1 MLFRRYHATR
11 DPRLRELLVE
21 RHLGLA
27 AQVAGRYRR
36 ASLSYDDALQ
46 LARIGL
52 LKAIDRF
59 DPDHGASFS
68 SFAVPTMVGELKR
81 FLRDHGW
88 AVRPPR
94 PVQERAAQVE
104 HAAERLGGRLGRAPT
119 ARELSAETGL
129 TLEDVLESLA
139 AGDCRDIPMDTPVS
153 DGAEDTLA
161 DRLGCEDPRL
171 SQVEDGVIADQ
182 LLGQLTARDEVVLRL
197 RFERDLTQL
206 EDRSRRRLL
215 PDAGVQDHPR
225 RSGAAREPRPPT
237 SAPSSS
243 RASSFRSTS
252 ADVPGRQIGGPS
264 PGRTRACAAEHARS
278 SCLCARSRCAR
289 SPRC

>member
-1 MLFRRYHATR
+1 MSRPYGVSPQDLRETMLFRRYHATR

-139 AGDCRDIPMDTPVS
+139 AGDCRRSIPLDTPVS

-171 SQVEDGVIADQ
+171 SQVEDSVIADQ

-206 EDRSRRRLL
+206 EIGAVVGCSQMQVSRIIRGALEQLETSAADERSELL
-215 PDAGVQDHPR
+215 AGV
-225 RSGAAREPRPPT
+225 
-237 SAPSSS
+237 
-243 RASSFRSTS
+243 
-252 ADVPGRQIGGPS
+252 
-264 PGRTRACAAEHARS
+264 
-278 SCLCARSRCAR
+278 
-289 SPRC
+289 

>member
-1 MLFRRYHATR
+1 
-11 DPRLRELLVE
+11 
-21 RHLGLA
+21 
-27 AQVAGRYRR
+27 
-36 ASLSYDDALQ
+36 
-46 LARIGL
+46 
-52 LKAIDRF
+52 
-59 DPDHGASFS
+59 
-68 SFAVPTMVGELKR
+68 
-81 FLRDHGW
+81 
-88 AVRPPR
+88 
-94 PVQERAAQVE
+94 
-104 HAAERLGGRLGRAPT
+104 
-119 ARELSAETGL
+119 
-129 TLEDVLESLA
+129 
-139 AGDCRDIPMDTPVS
+139 MDTPVS

-206 EDRSRRRLL
+206 EIGAVVGCSQMQVSRIIRGALEQLEASAADERSELL
-215 PDAGVQDHPR
+215 A
-225 RSGAAREPRPPT
+225 
-237 SAPSSS
+237 
-243 RASSFRSTS
+243 ASSVRSTS